1 MAKQKHFNIH
11 INNDKI
17 VKIDTQ
23 TNIKITEIIN
33 KEIQVKK
40 IIK

>member
-1 MAKQKHFNIH
+1 MSMAKQKHFNIH

-33 KEIQVKK
+33 KKSK
-40 IIK
+40 LRK

>member
-33 KEIQVKK
+33 KKSK
-40 IIK
+40 LRK